1 LRISYIAHAANGL
14 GFHSSRFMTL
24 YGGHAVAGGVA
35 CAVTPSKINNA
46 VATVAAGKEIESM
59 VMRKHLIVA
68 LLLTLVTCLLT
79 GLFITLGF

>member
-1 LRISYIAHAANGL
+1 
-14 GFHSSRFMTL
+14 MTL

-35 CAVTPSKINNA
+35 SAVTPSKINNA
-46 VATVAAGKEIESM
+46 VATVAAGKEIESI